1 MPAGMAFWLAAREPG
16 LIWIKRWLRRLDDA
30 RIMVAIG
37 PGPSPVGLPGRICVD
52 PGACR
57 TRWKRQNAWRPPR
70 PRPFPRA
77 NAAKLGLP
85 RYALM
90 RIKPVVQEPVNP
102 SQERGQAT
110 WPIVRTRLKYSL
122 GTTGDRMPATGP
134 SSASPG
140 TEQRILIVD
149 DDAEIV
155 ALLTRYLSGH
165 GFRVSAA
172 GNGAELRVHVEGAGT
187 DVILLDLGLP
197 DEDGL
202 GLLRYLQGAW
212 SGPVIVVS
220 GRGEPVERV
229 VGLELG
235 ADDFVSKPFDLRELL
250 ARIRSVLRR
259 TAKTPA
265 LTAQSNVFEFSG
277 FRLDLAARR
286 LTDPQGDEVALT
298 TGDFQL
304 LCALLDKP
312 RQVLSRDELMDAL
325 YRREAGPFDRAVD
338 MGIGRLRRK
347 LEPNPEAPAL
357 IKSVRGVG
365 YLFASEVVRS

>member
-1 MPAGMAFWLAAREPG
+1 
-16 LIWIKRWLRRLDDA
+16 
-30 RIMVAIG
+30 
-37 PGPSPVGLPGRICVD
+37 
-52 PGACR
+52 
-57 TRWKRQNAWRPPR
+57 
-70 PRPFPRA
+70 
-77 NAAKLGLP
+77 
-85 RYALM
+85 
-90 RIKPVVQEPVNP
+90 
-102 SQERGQAT
+102 
-110 WPIVRTRLKYSL
+110 
-122 GTTGDRMPATGP
+122 MPATGP
-134 SSASPG
+134 SSASPNA
-140 TEQRILIVD
+140 EQRILIVD
-149 DDAEIV
+149 DDADIV
-155 ALLTRYLSGH
+155 TLLTRYLSGH
-165 GFRVSAA
+165 GFQVSGA
-172 GNGAELRVHVEGAGT
+172 GNGAELRAHVEGVGT

-202 GLLRYLQGAW
+202 ELLRYLQGTW

-259 TAKTPA
+259 SAKTAPTQTPA
-265 LTAQSNVFEFSG
+265 PTAQSNLFEFAG
-277 FRLDLAARR
+277 FRLDLASRR

-325 YRREAGPFDRAVD
+325 YKREAGPFDRAVD

-347 LEPNPEAPAL
+347 IEPNPEVPIL

-365 YLFASEVVRS
+365 YLFASEVIRS

>member
-1 MPAGMAFWLAAREPG
+1 
-16 LIWIKRWLRRLDDA
+16 
-30 RIMVAIG
+30 
-37 PGPSPVGLPGRICVD
+37 
-52 PGACR
+52 
-57 TRWKRQNAWRPPR
+57 
-70 PRPFPRA
+70 
-77 NAAKLGLP
+77 
-85 RYALM
+85 
-90 RIKPVVQEPVNP
+90 
-102 SQERGQAT
+102 
-110 WPIVRTRLKYSL
+110 
-122 GTTGDRMPATGP
+122 MPATSP
-134 SSASPG
+134 SNAPPNA
-140 TEQRILIVD
+140 EQRILIVD
-149 DDAEIV
+149 DDADIV

-165 GFRVSAA
+165 GFQVSGV
-172 GNGAELRVHVEGAGT
+172 GNGAALRAHVEGIGT

-202 GLLRYLQGAW
+202 GLLRYLQGTW

-259 TAKTPA
+259 TAKTAPA
-265 LTAQSNVFEFSG
+265 SMAQSKVFEFAG
-277 FRLDLAARR
+277 FRLDLASRR
-286 LTDPQGDEVALT
+286 LTDSLGDEVALT

-304 LCALLDKP
+304 LCALLDRP

-325 YRREAGPFDRAVD
+325 YKREAGPFDRAVD

-347 LEPNPEAPAL
+347 IEPNPEVPVL

>member
-1 MPAGMAFWLAAREPG
+1 
-16 LIWIKRWLRRLDDA
+16 
-30 RIMVAIG
+30 
-37 PGPSPVGLPGRICVD
+37 
-52 PGACR
+52 
-57 TRWKRQNAWRPPR
+57 
-70 PRPFPRA
+70 
-77 NAAKLGLP
+77 
-85 RYALM
+85 
-90 RIKPVVQEPVNP
+90 
-102 SQERGQAT
+102 
-110 WPIVRTRLKYSL
+110 
-122 GTTGDRMPATGP
+122 MPATGP

-140 TEQRILIVD
+140 AEQRILIVD
-149 DDAEIV
+149 DDADIV
-155 ALLTRYLSGH
+155 ALLTRYLSSH
-165 GFRVSAA
+165 GYRVSGA
-172 GNGAELRVHVEGAGT
+172 GNGAELRAHVEGVGT

-212 SGPVIVVS
+212 NGPVIVVS

-259 TAKTPA
+259 AAKTNPA
-265 LTAQSNVFEFSG
+265 SRAKSSVLEFSG
-277 FRLDLAARR
+277 FRLDMASRQ
-286 LTDPQGDEVALT
+286 LTDPRGEAVALT

-325 YRREAGPFDRAVD
+325 YKREAGPFDRAVD

-347 LEPNPEAPAL
+347 IELNPEAPAL
-357 IKSVRGVG
+357 IKSIRGAG
-365 YLFASEVVRS
+365 YLFASEVVRN